1 MPRRQQLI
9 TQVPGSVTVGDRVK
23 YDGDIVEVI
32 ETGLPG
38 EYGPRVAIRRSDGSE
53 IVTTPNLDHHW
64 GRERNRPLPSLTELL
79 YSRPLSDEQRQALEQ
94 VRRRAVGRVSQRAHM
109 VLLSARGYTVE
120 QIAEI
125 FGLGE
130 DAVRSMKVHLL

>member
-79 YSRPLSDEQRQALEQ
+79 YSRPLSDEQRAWL
-94 VRRRAVGRVSQRAHM
+94 RRQGLHRVATPHGLCDRADRCVEHAHNRRVP
-109 VLLSARGYTVE
+109 
-120 QIAEI
+120 
-125 FGLGE
+125 
-130 DAVRSMKVHLL
+130 KCK